1 MVPASGSY
9 AYFESDA
16 GDFVGGGK
24 VSQYPSTT
32 ALTVMSSKDGASV
45 QVADWSASFVGM
57 LGIGQLAP
65 GYYGSLGK
73 PTNPTRG
80 SLGVAEQSR
89 GCSMTT
95 GWFAVDNVV
104 YASGIITALELRFE
118 QHCEDMTPALHGA
131 IRFAGP

>member
-1 MVPASGSY
+1 MVHQSKSQIGQRRSSACSGSDNSRR
-9 AYFESDA
+9 AI
-16 GDFVGGGK
+16 
-24 VSQYPSTT
+24 
-32 ALTVMSSKDGASV
+32 TVH
-45 QVADWSASFVGM
+45 SA
-57 LGIGQLAP
+57 
-65 GYYGSLGK
+65 K

-95 GWFAVDNVV
+95 GWFAVDNVA
-104 YASGIITALELRFE
+104 YASGTITALELRFE